1 MKTYL
6 KKYEVV
12 DVKGYLDVNDEGEY
26 FISYEESKDNVKV
39 IPLKGIIE
47 QMVGSAVQF
56 KTITE

>member
-12 DVKGYLDVNDEGEY
+12 DVKGYLDVDDEGEY

-39 IPLKGIIE
+39 IPLKDIIE